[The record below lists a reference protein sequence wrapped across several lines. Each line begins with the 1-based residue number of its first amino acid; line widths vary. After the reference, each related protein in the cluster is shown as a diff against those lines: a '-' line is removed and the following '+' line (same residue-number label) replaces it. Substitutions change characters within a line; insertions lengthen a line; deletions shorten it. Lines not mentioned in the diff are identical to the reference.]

1 MRSRFSAYA
10 RGGHGAYLIET
21 WLPSMTTGL
30 SAAELS
36 VPIVDWLRLEIV
48 DKSQQGDNA
57 HVEFNAYYLTK
68 SGNEEVQHENS
79 VFRRVKGRW
88 YYVGGEVA

>member
-21 WLPSMTTGL
+21 WLPSMTKGL
-30 SAAELS
+30 SIAELS
-36 VPIVDWLRLEIV
+36 VPTVDWRRLEVIG
-48 DKSQQGDNA
+48 KSQQGDNA
-57 HVEFNAYYLTK
+57 QVEFKAFYLNAN
-68 SGNEEVQHENS
+68 GAEQVQHERS

-88 YYVGGEVA
+88 YYVGGELS